1 MATAKKNAVEQAT
14 TFFDKPKATVPA
26 EKVMSQYQ
34 TLLAQRAELEA
45 QIAAVREEE
54 VANAL
59 EQIRQLVD
67 EYDLHE
73 EVQFTRARRGAPRGS
88 GAGVAR
94 GPVAAKYRD
103 PDSGAT
109 WSGRGKPPAWIAGK
123 DRTQFLIG

>member
-1 MATAKKNAVEQAT
+1 
-14 TFFDKPKATVPA
+14 
-26 EKVMSQYQ
+26 MSQYQ
-34 TLLAQRAELEA
+34 ALLAQRAELEA

-73 EVQFTRARRGAPRGS
+73 EVQFTRASRGAPRGS

-123 DRTQFLIG
+123 DRTQFVIG